1 MDAARNSEEWI
12 ARWRRPGVEAE
23 VESESHAGAAA
34 RRPAEVV
41 VRVTPTQLFSAGAP
55 GSCAGNGETVEEKM
69 DDVRKDG

>member
-1 MDAARNSEEWI
+1 
-12 ARWRRPGVEAE
+12 

-34 RRPAEVV
+34 RRTAEVV